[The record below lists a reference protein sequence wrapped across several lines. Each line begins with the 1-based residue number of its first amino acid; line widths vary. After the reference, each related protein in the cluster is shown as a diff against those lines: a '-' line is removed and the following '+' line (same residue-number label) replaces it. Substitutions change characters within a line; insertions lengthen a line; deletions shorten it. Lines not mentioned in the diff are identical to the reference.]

1 MDVLW
6 FFIMPILWFVS
17 SISVVIHAIAWL
29 IKAISRKETKITKRR
44 FLVSLGCA
52 FCLLIVI
59 GAFYPNDESEDE
71 SGSVIEAT
79 QESEEPTYGMEIET
93 TEPMV
98 VALAFLDD
106 FTEYG
111 YTEAQIESMREILL
125 NVGINEITDLEIGP
139 VSYGMQVVKGVAFR
153 YDDIGWDKE
162 VHVQFNI
169 ENGVLYYVHIYCP
182 SYGTSNQPTYLSGLE
197 DRRAELYYDT
207 KGGYLKRI
215 DWENKEV
222 VDY

>member
-6 FFIMPILWFVS
+6 FFVMPILWFAS
-17 SISVVIHAIAWL
+17 SIAAVIYAISWL
-29 IKAISRKETKITKRR
+29 VKAISRKNTKIAKRR
-44 FLVSLGCA
+44 FLISLASA
-52 FCLLIVI
+52 FCLLLLI
-59 GAFYPNDESEDE
+59 GAFYPDDESEEVSSSVVEE
-71 SGSVIEAT
+71 S
-79 QESEEPTYGMEIET
+79 QESEEPTYGVEMET
-93 TEPMV
+93 TEPI

-111 YTEAQIESMREILL
+111 YTEEQIESMREILL
-125 NVGINEITDLEIGP
+125 NVGINEITDLEIGA

-207 KGGYLKRI
+207 EGGYLKRI
-215 DWENKEV
+215 DWENKTV

>member
-1 MDVLW
+1 MDVLC
-6 FFIMPILWFVS
+6 FFIMPILWFAS
-17 SISVVIHAIAWL
+17 SIAAVIYAISWL
-29 IKAISRKETKITKRR
+29 VKAISRKDTKPVKKKFFISV
-44 FLVSLGCA
+44 VSA
-52 FCLLIVI
+52 FCLLLVI
-59 GAFYPNDESEDE
+59 GAVSSDDKSEEVSSSVVVES
-71 SGSVIEAT
+71 
-79 QESEEPTYGMEIET
+79 QEIEEPTYGVDMEA
-93 TEPMV
+93 TEPIGA
-98 VALAFLDD
+98 ALAFLDD

-111 YTEAQIESMREILL
+111 YTEEQIESMREILL
-125 NVGINEITDLEIGP
+125 NVGINEITDLEIGA

-169 ENGVLYYVHIYCP
+169 ENGVLYFVHIYCP

-207 KGGYLKRI
+207 EGGYLKRI
-215 DWENKEV
+215 DWENKTV

>member
-6 FFIMPILWFVS
+6 FFVMPILWFGS
-17 SISVVIHAIAWL
+17 SIAAVIYAIKWL
-29 IKAISRKETKITKRR
+29 VKAISRKETKLVKRK
-44 FLVSLGCA
+44 FLVSLGMA

-59 GAFYPNDESEDE
+59 GAFYPGEEDE
-71 SGSVIEAT
+71 GENGSIIETA
-79 QESEEPTYGMEIET
+79 QEYNESTYGVEIET
-93 TEPMV
+93 TEPM

-111 YTEAQIESMREILL
+111 YTKEQIESMREILV
-125 NVGINEITDLEIGP
+125 NVGITEITDLEIEP
-139 VSYGMQVVKGVAFR
+139 VSNGMQSVYGVAFR

-162 VHVQFNI
+162 VHVRFNI

-182 SYGTSNQPTYLSGLE
+182 SYGTSSQPTYLSGLE

-207 KGGYLKRI
+207 EGGYLKRI
-215 DWENKEV
+215 DWESKSV

>member
-6 FFIMPILWFVS
+6 FFVMPILWFAS
-17 SISVVIHAIAWL
+17 SIAAVIYAISWL
-29 IKAISRKETKITKRR
+29 VKAISRKNTKIAKRR
-44 FLVSLGCA
+44 FLISLASA
-52 FCLLIVI
+52 FCLLLLI
-59 GAFYPNDESEDE
+59 GAFYPDDESEE
-71 SGSVIEAT
+71 VSSSVVEEG
-79 QESEEPTYGMEIET
+79 QESEEPTYGVEMET
-93 TEPMV
+93 TEPI
-98 VALAFLDD
+98 VALAFLND

-111 YTEAQIESMREILL
+111 YTEEQIESMREILL
-125 NVGINEITDLEIGP
+125 NVGINEITDLEIGA

-207 KGGYLKRI
+207 EGGYLKRI
-215 DWENKEV
+215 DWENKTV